1 MKFELSPES
10 LRIKSAL
17 KKDFLEIEMKAISTA
32 NPNRNGSHFT
42 KDALEK
48 AIPTFYNKP
57 VLGSFSVDTDDFRGH
72 ESELKYDKELESL
85 YYDYTDSTS
94 ETPLGMIRSE
104 DRVYI
109 TNDTV
114 DGLSWIHFTCCLWVK
129 YNYRQIKRLL
139 KSKNGK
145 KKISVEIEVNESYVD
160 ENGVEVIT
168 DFTFDGVTILSD
180 KLETGI
186 ADAEMTILD
195 KVESALFQKKQKCL
209 CYAYDALNTFNNPIE
224 RQDFNDNDE
233 DEDNEVFSSNESIDD
248 ANENKEEITMNQEG
262 GNEKM
267 LTYEA
272 KRTLLEAFLSDN
284 VNHSDSCYCAW
295 VCDLDDDTVYFS
307 YEGKYFMAPYS
318 ISQDEEGNGAVSVN
332 LEEKQAVVRSWTVFT
347 EDNNET
353 QDISNTETF
362 EANSETEGAD
372 NSQQE
377 NFAEDKPEENE
388 DNKETE
394 SCVDS
399 TNCFDDDKDDK
410 NDEDNKEDNKD
421 EDNKETESCENKE
434 TESCTDS
441 TNCFENPEKD
451 SKDEDNKETESCEDN
466 KETEA
471 CEDKETESVENK
483 EEESC
488 VDSTNCFSEET
499 QTEEVSTESTQREF
513 VTIGDETLNINELL
527 EKYTALNEQF
537 TTLNADYQV
546 LFAQEQ
552 ERQLNNMINFGYDL
566 VDAESRLTD
575 DEQKKFIKEQIKDK
589 CEKGEF
595 ADNDALKSFTVT
607 QLALAL
613 YNANTNIENN
623 NNNTNNSNK
632 ADFCVDI
639 VIPESKH
646 VESDAEKLRNLTKK
660 LNRI

>member
-10 LRIKSAL
+10 LKIKSAL

-42 KDALEK
+42 KEALEK

-109 TNDTV
+109 ANDSI

-160 ENGVEVIT
+160 ENGIEVIT

-209 CYAYDALNTFNNPIE
+209 CYAYDALNTVNNPIE
-224 RQDFNDNDE
+224 KQDFNDNDE
-233 DEDNEVFSSNESIDD
+233 YEDNEVFSSDESIDD

-284 VNHSDSCYCAW
+284 VNHNDSCYCAW
-295 VCDLDDDTVYFS
+295 VCDLDDNTVYFS
-307 YEGKYFMAPYS
+307 YDGKYFMAPYS
-318 ISQDEEGNGAVSVN
+318 ISQDEEGNGSVSVN
-332 LEEKQAVVRSWTVFT
+332 LEEKQAVVRSWSIFT
-347 EDNNET
+347 EDNNES
-353 QDISNTETF
+353 QDASTIETF
-362 EANSETEGAD
+362 EVDSEIEGVD
-372 NSQQE
+372 NNQQE
-377 NFAEDKPEENE
+377 NFAEEKPEDNE
-388 DNKETE
+388 EDKKETE
-394 SCVDS
+394 SYVDS
-399 TNCFDDDKDDK
+399 TDCFDDDKDDK
-410 NDEDNKEDNKD
+410 NDDVNDDDDEDNKD
-421 EDNKETESCENKE
+421 EDNKETESCGNKE

-441 TNCFENPEKD
+441 TNCFENPDEDKPSD
-451 SKDEDNKETESCEDN
+451 ENNEDNKETESCED
-466 KETEA
+466 
-471 CEDKETESVENK
+471 KETESIENK

-499 QTEEVSTESTQREF
+499 QTEEVPSELTQREF
-513 VTIGDETLNINELL
+513 VTIGDENLNIDELL

-537 TTLNADYQV
+537 ATLNADYQV
-546 LFAQEQ
+546 LFTQEQ

-566 VDAESRLTD
+566 VDAESRLSD

-595 ADNDALKSFTVT
+595 VDNDALKNFAVT

-613 YNANTNIENN
+613 YNSNATVENN
-623 NNNTNNSNK
+623 NNNNESNK

-639 VIPESKH
+639 VIPEVKH
-646 VESDAEKLRNLTKK
+646 IESDAEKLRNLTKK

>member
-10 LRIKSAL
+10 LKIKSAL

-42 KDALEK
+42 REALEK

-72 ESELKYDKELESL
+72 ESELKYDKELENL

-160 ENGVEVIT
+160 ENGVEIIT

-209 CYAYDALNTFNNPIE
+209 CYAYDALNTVNNPIE

-233 DEDNEVFSSNESIDD
+233 DEDNEVFSSDESIDD

-284 VNHSDSCYCAW
+284 VNHNDSCYCAW
-295 VCDLDDDTVYFS
+295 VCDLDDNTVYFS
-307 YEGKYFMAPYS
+307 YDGKYFMAPYS
-318 ISQDEEGNGAVSVN
+318 ISQDQEGNGIVSVG
-332 LEEKQAVVRSWTVFT
+332 LEEKQAVVRSWSVFT
-347 EDNNET
+347 EENSIEEIKIENFEVNAENENVDDG
-353 QDISNTETF
+353 QHETF
-362 EANSETEGAD
+362 TE
-372 NSQQE
+372 E
-377 NFAEDKPEENE
+377 KPE

-399 TNCFDDDKDDK
+399 TDCFEDDN
-410 NDEDNKEDNKD
+410 NDEDNKD
-421 EDNKETESCENKE
+421 ED
-434 TESCTDS
+434 DA
-441 TNCFENPEKD
+441 
-451 SKDEDNKETESCEDN
+451 KDEDNKETESCEDKETESCVDSTDCFENPEEDKEDN

-471 CEDKETESVENK
+471 CGSKEVESDEEVDNK

-499 QTEEVSTESTQREF
+499 TVETVQVESETTTREF
-513 VTIGDETLNINELL
+513 VTIGDENLNIDELL
-527 EKYTALNEQF
+527 EKYTALNTEF
-537 TTLNADYQV
+537 SALNAKFASLDAEYQV
-546 LFAQEQ
+546 LFTQEQ

-589 CEKGEF
+589 CEKGDF
-595 ADNDALKSFTVT
+595 TDNDAVKSFAVT

-613 YNANTNIENN
+613 YNSNSANESNTN
-623 NNNTNNSNK
+623 NK

-639 VIPESKH
+639 VIPEVKH

>member
-17 KKDFLEIEMKAISTA
+17 KQDFLEIEMKAISTA

-42 KDALEK
+42 REALEK

-72 ESELKYDKELESL
+72 ESELKYDKELENL

-129 YNYRQIKRLL
+129 YNYRQIKRIL

-160 ENGVEVIT
+160 ENGVEIIT

-209 CYAYDALNTFNNPIE
+209 CYAYDALNTVNNSIE

-233 DEDNEVFSSNESIDD
+233 DDDNAVFSSDQSIDD

-262 GNEKM
+262 GKEKM

-284 VNHSDSCYCAW
+284 VNHNDSCYCAW
-295 VCDLDDDTVYFS
+295 VCDLDDNTVYFS
-307 YEGKYFMAPYS
+307 YDGKYFMAPYT
-318 ISQDEEGNGAVSVN
+318 ISQDEEGNGIVSVS
-332 LEEKQAVVRSWTVFT
+332 LEEKQAVVRSWSVFT
-347 EDNNET
+347 EESSEAQEN
-353 QDISNTETF
+353 SETF
-362 EANSETEGAD
+362 EANSETENVD

-377 NFAEDKPEENE
+377 NFAEEKPENE
-388 DNKETE
+388 
-394 SCVDS
+394 
-399 TNCFDDDKDDK
+399 
-410 NDEDNKEDNKD
+410 

-434 TESCTDS
+434 TESV
-441 TNCFENPEKD
+441 E
-451 SKDEDNKETESCEDN
+451 DEGK
-466 KETEA
+466 
-471 CEDKETESVENK
+471 K

-488 VDSTNCFSEET
+488 VDSTNCFS
-499 QTEEVSTESTQREF
+499 SESENTTREF
-513 VTIGDETLNINELL
+513 VTIGEENLNIDELL
-527 EKYTALNEQF
+527 EKYTALDAEF
-537 TTLNADYQV
+537 SALNAKFTSLDAEYQV

-552 ERQLNNMINFGYDL
+552 ERQLNNMINFGYEL

-595 ADNDALKSFTVT
+595 ADNDALKSFAVT

-613 YNANTNIENN
+613 YNSNSATESNTN
-623 NNNTNNSNK
+623 NK

-639 VIPESKH
+639 VIPETKH